1 MPAIIPA
8 PRAHGAAAARGA
20 APRGAP
26 VATPTTLA
34 TIVALLFGGIAALA
48 GIGVVVYRETQ
59 RTRAF
64 DRRLDMPRRVA
75 LAVGVESKRRG
86 RRSGGVRAFARALS
100 HGASLLVPVGAAER
114 EKLTGLLHT
123 AGFAHRDALS
133 VFLSVKFAVALAA
146 GASAGYLTAGLA
158 LADQYGAFVAIFAAL
173 SGFVI
178 GGVVPE
184 YGLRMRLARRTRRM
198 EAALP
203 DAFDLMVMSLES
215 GLTFERTLTIVAEE
229 LQPIEPNLAN
239 ELRLVEAELRVSAD
253 RRAVLQNYLE
263 RSRVEG
269 LRDLSVTLIQSERF
283 GTPLAQATK
292 NIATQQRT
300 DRAARIEAQAQ
311 RLPVLMTLPMLLFVV
326 PGTMCLV
333 AGPAFLTAIQALG
346 RLGGQ

>member
-1 MPAIIPA
+1 M
-8 PRAHGAAAARGA
+8 
-20 APRGAP
+20 
-26 VATPTTLA
+26 TPTTLA
-34 TIVALLFGGIAALA
+34 IIVALLFGGIAALA

-59 RTRAF
+59 RTLAF

-75 LAVGVESKRRG
+75 LAVGVESKARG
-86 RRSGGVRAFARALS
+86 RRSGGVRAFARLS
-100 HGASLLVPVGAAER
+100 RGASLLVPVGAAER
-114 EKLTGLLHT
+114 EKLTGLLRA

-133 VFLSVKFAVALAA
+133 VFLSVKFAVALAV
-146 GASAGYLTAGLA
+146 GASAGYLIAGLA
-158 LADQYGAFVAIFAAL
+158 LADQYGAFVAVFAAL
-173 SGFVI
+173 GGFVV

-184 YGLRMRLARRTRRM
+184 YVLRMRLARRTRRM

-215 GLTFERTLTIVAEE
+215 GLTFERSLTIVAEE
-229 LQPIEPNLAN
+229 LQAIEPNLAS
-239 ELRLVEAELRVSAD
+239 ELRQLEAELRVGAD
-253 RRAVLQNYLE
+253 RRAVLRNYFE

-269 LRDLSVTLIQSERF
+269 LRDLSMTLIQSERY
-283 GTPLAQATK
+283 GTPLSQATK
-292 NIATQQRT
+292 TIATRQRT

-333 AGPAFLTAIQALG
+333 AGPAFLVAIQALG

>member
-1 MPAIIPA
+1 M
-8 PRAHGAAAARGA
+8 
-20 APRGAP
+20 
-26 VATPTTLA
+26 TPTTLA
-34 TIVALLFGGIAALA
+34 IIVALLFGGIAALA

-59 RTRAF
+59 RTLAF

-86 RRSGGVRAFARALS
+86 RRSGGVRASARALS

-114 EKLTGLLHT
+114 EKLTGLLRA
-123 AGFAHRDALS
+123 AGFAQRDALS

-173 SGFVI
+173 SGFVV

-198 EAALP
+198 AAALP

-215 GLTFERTLTIVAEE
+215 GLTFERTLTIVADE
-229 LQPIEPNLAN
+229 LRPIEPNLAN
-239 ELRLVEAELRVSAD
+239 ELLQLEAELRVGAD

-283 GTPLAQATK
+283 GTPLSQATK